1 MRFLRQQRLRAPEIE
16 PVGWAGDALFLGE
29 LKSRIV
35 LLDFFS
41 FGDPEGVRA
50 LGRIRRLGDH
60 YRDVGLTV
68 LGIHVPAYEFERP
81 LEPARQEIWRLG
93 IPYPVALDHAFDV
106 YRAYDNRD
114 LPARWLVDERR
125 VREVPPLG
133 PRADPDT
140 SARPAGQWFHKP
152 PCGSSRHILPSAGC
166 CLENRP
172 HSGRRR

>member
-114 LPARWLVDERR
+114 LPARWLVD
-125 VREVPPLG
+125 G
-133 PRADPDT
+133 DGF
-140 SARPAGQWFHKP
+140 ARFWHHGA
-152 PCGSSRHILPSAGC
+152 
-166 CLENRP
+166 
-172 HSGRRR
+172 